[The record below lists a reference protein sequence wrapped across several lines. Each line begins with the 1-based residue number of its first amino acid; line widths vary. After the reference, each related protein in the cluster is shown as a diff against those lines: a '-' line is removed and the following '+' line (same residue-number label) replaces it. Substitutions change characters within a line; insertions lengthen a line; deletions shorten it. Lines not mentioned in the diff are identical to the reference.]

1 LISISAL
8 LVGRQ
13 SGIIVRYSLPHISFE
28 RKIRVNGIPEQLS
41 LNSDSTRVSI
51 IDREGMM
58 TVNDIENDGKV
69 YGEEKKEIWSVVW
82 SKDNPE
88 MMAYMEKNRLHIIR
102 GNDKEDP
109 VGNVFYPCEFSNLE
123 VKGILLDEIMQSPEA
138 IKDIEQYI
146 VSFETKGLR
155 DVKKMLEDLPIKEVT
170 EFIEKNSHIRLW
182 QLLAEK
188 ALEKDEFETAER
200 AFIKCQDLYGIKF
213 IKRVKMLDDP
223 NKRKAEIAIYY
234 KRYEKA
240 EEIYN
245 QIGRNDLSLD
255 LWKRIGNY
263 KKVIPLLGQG
273 TASDVEVKEANKK
286 MGDYYAEKGKW
297 SKAASYYAV
306 AQAYPILI
314 DAYYKA
320 EDYESLRSLI
330 EEVPADPELIE
341 ALATKF
347 NSVGMCECAVEAYL
361 RINEVKKAIDSCI
374 LLNNWNQVLINI
386 NLGCRISGEA

>member
-1 LISISAL
+1 MLGNSSAL

-13 SGIIVRYSLPHISFE
+13 SGIIVKYTLPHISLE
-28 RKIRVNGIPEQLS
+28 RKIRVNGVPEQLS

-51 IDREGMM
+51 IDREGVM
-58 TVNDIENDGKV
+58 TVNDIESDGKV
-69 YGEEKKEIWSVVW
+69 YGEERREIWAALW
-82 SKDNPE
+82 SSDNPE
-88 MMAYMEKNRLHIIR
+88 MMAYMEKNRLHIVR
-102 GNDKEDP
+102 GSDKEEP
-109 VGNVFYPCEFSNLE
+109 VLNASYLCEFSNLE
-123 VKGILLDEIMQSPEA
+123 VKGIMLDDIMQSPEN
-138 IKDIEQYI
+138 IKDITEHI
-146 VSFETKGLR
+146 KEFETKALR
-155 DVKKMLEDLPIKEVT
+155 DVKKMLEDLPIKEVL

-188 ALEKDEFETAER
+188 ALEKDEFEIAER
-200 AFIKCQDLYGIKF
+200 AFIRCQDLYGIRF

-223 NKRKAEIAIYY
+223 NKRKAEIAIFY
-234 KRYEKA
+234 KNYEKA
-240 EEIYN
+240 EEIYG

-255 LWKRIGNY
+255 LWRRIGNY

-273 TASDVEVKEANKK
+273 TASDIEVKEANKK

-306 AQAYPILI
+306 AQAYPLLI

-320 EDYESLRSLI
+320 EDYESLKSLI
-330 EEVPADPELIE
+330 EEVPADPVLIE
-341 ALATKF
+341 ALAAKF

-374 LLNNWNQVLINI
+374 LLNNWNQVLPSNV
-386 NLGCRISGEA
+386 